1 MLILFFFFFTNEEQR
16 KVGLWCNV
24 HLCLTWQPSA
34 WRHRLCQNG
43 STHGSVFF
51 TFICWFLTHE
61 TTNQLKKIVMSY
73 FFLFHS
79 VWKVPWYFFAWD
91 PIHSWK
97 WPFCCL
103 GATRQI
109 KCSPSTWAT
118 VPLKT
123 DLLCSE
129 TPWWETIPLSRA
141 LFFLQKP
148 SFSSICKQ
156 RVSCWVLSPT
166 SHSYS
171 PTSY

>member
-1 MLILFFFFFTNEEQR
+1 MKSRERLAYDVMYTSASRDNLLLDVTDSV
-16 KVGLWCNV
+16 KMAA
-24 HLCLTWQPSA
+24 LTE
-34 WRHRLCQNG
+34 
-43 STHGSVFF
+43 VFF
-51 TFICWFLTHE
+51 LLSYVDFWHMRLQISW
-61 TTNQLKKIVMSY
+61 KKLLWVI

-79 VWKVPWYFFAWD
+79 IWKVPWYFFAWD